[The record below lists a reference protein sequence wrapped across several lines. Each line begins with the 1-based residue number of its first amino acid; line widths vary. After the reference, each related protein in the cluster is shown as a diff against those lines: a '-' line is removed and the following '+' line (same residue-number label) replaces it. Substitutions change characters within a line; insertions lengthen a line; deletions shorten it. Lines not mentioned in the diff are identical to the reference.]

1 MRVAVHFN
9 PEKNNAPECA
19 GKVCE
24 ILLRYG
30 AEVSVSPV
38 YKERFSKYSGIEFAE
53 LTDSVSVSDFVIAIG
68 GDGTMLRCAKKLI
81 GCNAKMIGVNTGRL
95 GFMASLE
102 ADCLEKLLDL
112 KNGNFEITERMM
124 LHGIVS
130 DENKKYEFDALN
142 DINIS
147 GMYSKICDFGVYSG
161 SYQLGSYRADGIIFS
176 TPTGSTAYALSAG
189 GPVIEPDL
197 ECIEMNLVCP
207 HSLFSRAMLFSP
219 ERTLTVA
226 CKSSSEESPLYMSF
240 DGIVHTQSE
249 VREDF
254 EGPLDVIFLLLS
266 KNKIEISKSRYKIP
280 FVDFYSKNA
289 FHESLS
295 KKLMQSIK

>member
-19 GKVCE
+19 EKVCE
-24 ILLRYG
+24 ILLGDG
-30 AEVSVSPV
+30 AEVSVNPV
-38 YKERFSKYSGIEFAE
+38 YKERFSKYDRIRFAD

-81 GCNAKMIGVNTGRL
+81 GYNAKMIGINTGRL

-102 ADCLEKLLDL
+102 ADCLEKLLVL
-112 KNGNFEITERMM
+112 KSGNFEITERMM
-124 LHGIVS
+124 LHGIVY
-130 DENKKYEFDALN
+130 DENKKYTFDALN

-240 DGIVHTQSE
+240 DGESPIKISNN
-249 VREDF
+249 
-254 EGPLDVIFLLLS
+254 
-266 KNKIEISKSRYKIP
+266 NKIEISKSRYKIP

>member
-68 GDGTMLRCAKKLI
+68 GDG
-81 GCNAKMIGVNTGRL
+81 
-95 GFMASLE
+95 
-102 ADCLEKLLDL
+102 
-112 KNGNFEITERMM
+112 MM
-124 LHGIVS
+124 LHGIVY

-240 DGIVHTQSE
+240 DGESPIKIS
-249 VREDF
+249 
-254 EGPLDVIFLLLS
+254 S

>member
-1 MRVAVHFN
+1 MRIAVHFN

-19 GKVCE
+19 RKTCE
-24 ILLRYG
+24 ILLRAG

-38 YKERFSKYSGIEFAE
+38 HRSEFSDYSNIIFEPLSESAGK
-53 LTDSVSVSDFVIAIG
+53 SDFVIAIG
-68 GDGTMLRCAKKLI
+68 GDGTMLRCAKKII
-81 GCNAKMIGVNTGRL
+81 GYSARMIGINTGRL

-102 ADCLEKLLDL
+102 SDSLEKLTLL
-112 KNGNFEITERMM
+112 KSGQYELTERML
-124 LHGIVS
+124 LHGVLRS
-130 DENKKYEFDALN
+130 DSGIHEFNALN

-147 GMYSKICDFGVYSG
+147 GMYSKICDFKLYSG
-161 SYQLGSYRADGIIFS
+161 NYQIGSYRADGIIFS

-207 HSLFSRAMLFSP
+207 HSLFSRAMLFSS
-219 ERTLTVA
+219 ERILDLECTSA
-226 CKSSSEESPLYMSF
+226 SEETPVYLSF
-240 DGIVHTQSE
+240 DGESPVSFQKES
-249 VREDF
+249 R
-254 EGPLDVIFLLLS
+254 L
-266 KNKIEISKSRYKIP
+266 EISKSKYKIP